1 MWEPRALTVSEGA
14 SKAQDRFLPSFQI
27 RGRDLSSNHPLPV
40 PGREQGDATIVLTKH
55 QRKEA
60 ELSSSSGTPSGLSE
74 REDRAGPGALAEQ
87 DELMKAIVQ
96 DEYGS
101 PDVLDLRDIDWPR
114 IADDEVLVRVRAA
127 GVNPGDWAIMNGLP
141 YIARPVY
148 GLGKPKN
155 AVRGTDVAG
164 TVEAVGSGVR
174 RFQPGDEVFGWCGD
188 LGGAFAEYASVSE
201 DALAPKPA
209 NLTFEQAA
217 AVPMAGIVALQALR
231 DRGNVRAGQR
241 VLINGASGGIG
252 TFAVQIA
259 KALGAEVTGVCS
271 TRNVEMVRSIGADHV
286 IDYTREDL
294 TQKDQR
300 YDFILDNVA
309 NHSLSDLRGALT
321 PAGTL
326 VPNGGGFD
334 NHWFASGGRV
344 ISAHVL
350 NRFVSNGL
358 RPFIVSP
365 KLEDLLAL
373 KELIEAG
380 KLTPV
385 IDRTYPLSEA
395 SRAIGHVG
403 GGHARGKVVITVP
416 GQGA

>member
-1 MWEPRALTVSEGA
+1 
-14 SKAQDRFLPSFQI
+14 
-27 RGRDLSSNHPLPV
+27 
-40 PGREQGDATIVLTKH
+40 
-55 QRKEA
+55 
-60 ELSSSSGTPSGLSE
+60 
-74 REDRAGPGALAEQ
+74 
-87 DELMKAIVQ
+87 MKAIVQ
-96 DEYGS
+96 DTYGS
-101 PDVLDLRDIDWPR
+101 PDVLELRDIDKPE
-114 IADDEVLVRVRAA
+114 IGDDEVLVRIRAA
-127 GVNPGDWAIMNGLP
+127 GVNPADWAIMSGLP

-148 GLGKPKN
+148 GLRKPKN

-164 TVEAVGSGVR
+164 TIEAVGTGVTR
-174 RFQPGDEVFGWCGD
+174 LQPGDEVFGWCSG

-201 DALAPKPA
+201 DALALKPA
-209 NLTFEQAA
+209 NLSFEQAA
-217 AVPMAGIVALQALR
+217 AVPMAGLVALQALR
-231 DRGNVRAGQR
+231 DHGGVRAGQK

-271 TRNVEMVRSIGADHV
+271 TRNVDMVRSIGADHV
-286 IDYTREDL
+286 IDYTREDF

-309 NHSLSDLRGALT
+309 NHSLSDLRRALT
-321 PAGTL
+321 PTGTL

-350 NRFVSNGL
+350 KRFVNHRL
-358 RPFIVSP
+358 RPFLVSP
-365 KLEDLLAL
+365 KFEDLVVL

-380 KLTPV
+380 KVTPV

-395 SRAIGHVG
+395 SQAIGHVG
-403 GGHARGKVVITVP
+403 EGHARGKVVITVGGEP
-416 GQGA
+416 EGRLL